1 MVTDFTVVKFN
12 VNIVAPNIKSG
23 GGKELLEYLLEYL
36 QDNYKDIYVTVYL
49 DISMQHIKE
58 SSSMKVVFLSSPFK
72 KIQLFFKKLEYA
84 LYFGNLP
91 PLRKSYN
98 SIVYFHNPYL
108 LMNIK
113 KLFSSS
119 IAFFIKYSLQQLYI
133 KIYIKNID
141 LVACQNKLIQDNF
154 INKYKYNNVEI
165 LPFFRLC
172 EKNIDNN
179 HMKKYDFCYV
189 SLAHPH
195 KNHIV
200 LLESMKILSDNGT
213 VISLAVTI
221 ETDKIEL
228 INKINAINSLGVVKI
243 ENLGVIS
250 RSDVCKL
257 YAESKCLIFPSKEE
271 TFGLGLIE
279 AVEMKLDV
287 IAADLDY
294 VYQVI
299 SPSMVFNPESAK
311 MCAQVMQ
318 DYIMSNKHQKSIGL
332 VHNNLDKLIDK
343 LIKGNNNV

>member
-1 MVTDFTVVKFN
+1 MIRFN
-12 VNIVAPNIKSG
+12 INIVAPNIKSG

-36 QDNYKDIYVTVYL
+36 EENYKHIHVTVYL
-49 DISMQHIKE
+49 DTSMQHIKA
-58 SSSMKVVFLSSPFK
+58 SSNMKVVFLSNYFK
-72 KIQLFFKKLEYA
+72 KIQLFCKKLEHA

-119 IAFFIKYSLQQLYI
+119 VPFFIKYSLQQLYI
-133 KIYIKNID
+133 MNFIKNVNS
-141 LVACQNKLIQDNF
+141 VACQNKLIKENF

-172 EKNIDNN
+172 KKSLDDYHI
-179 HMKKYDFCYV
+179 KKYDFCYV

-195 KNHIV
+195 KNHAV
-200 LLESMKILSDNGT
+200 LLDAMKILSDSGT
-213 VISLAVTI
+213 VSSLAVTI
-221 ETDKIEL
+221 ENDKIEL
-228 INKINAINSLGVVKI
+228 INKINMINSLGVVNIK
-243 ENLGVIS
+243 NLGVIPKS
-250 RSDVCKL
+250 EVCML
-257 YAESKCLIFPSKEE
+257 YADSKCMVFPSKEE

-279 AVEMKLDV
+279 AVDMKLDV

-299 SPSMVFNPESAK
+299 SPSMVFNSDSAK
-311 MCAQVMQ
+311 ICAKVMQ
-318 DYIMSNKHQKSIGL
+318 KYITSMKNKKSIGL
-332 VHNNLDKLIDK
+332 VHNEIDKLIDK
-343 LIKGNNNV
+343 LIRGNNYVQK

>member
-1 MVTDFTVVKFN
+1 MCIT
-12 VNIVAPNIKSG
+12 G
-23 GGKELLEYLLEYL
+23 
-36 QDNYKDIYVTVYL
+36 
-49 DISMQHIKE
+49 
-58 SSSMKVVFLSSPFK
+58 
-72 KIQLFFKKLEYA
+72 
-84 LYFGNLP
+84 
-91 PLRKSYN
+91 
-98 SIVYFHNPYL
+98 
-108 LMNIK
+108 
-113 KLFSSS
+113 
-119 IAFFIKYSLQQLYI
+119 
-133 KIYIKNID
+133 
-141 LVACQNKLIQDNF
+141 
-154 INKYKYNNVEI
+154 
-165 LPFFRLC
+165 
-172 EKNIDNN
+172 NIDNN

-250 RSDVCKL
+250 KSDVCKL